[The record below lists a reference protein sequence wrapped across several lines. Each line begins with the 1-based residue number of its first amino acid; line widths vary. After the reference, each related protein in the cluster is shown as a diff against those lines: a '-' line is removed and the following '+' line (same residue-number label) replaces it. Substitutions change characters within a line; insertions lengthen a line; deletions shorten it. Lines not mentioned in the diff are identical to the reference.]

1 MSVIEDMGM
10 CAKGTGEAICSLCNY
25 FRSKELVEVT
35 KMCRE
40 MKRMVPEILEVEV
53 DPKGG
58 PGIVEAAMRVYA
70 KKENVVKVLQAM
82 QGIEAAMKRFFF
94 GYKQVVAAVM
104 GMLRLAET
112 ELVPTTC

>member
-1 MSVIEDMGM
+1 MDPNDLMKLKKQIEIPCFGDTAAF
-10 CAKGTGEAICSLCNY
+10 C

-40 MKRMVPEILEVEV
+40 MKRMMSEMLEVEV

-58 PGIVEAAMRVYA
+58 PGIVEAAMRVHA
-70 KKENVVKVLQAM
+70 EKKESVVEVLQAM

-94 GYKQVVAAVM
+94 GYK
-104 GMLRLAET
+104 
-112 ELVPTTC
+112 